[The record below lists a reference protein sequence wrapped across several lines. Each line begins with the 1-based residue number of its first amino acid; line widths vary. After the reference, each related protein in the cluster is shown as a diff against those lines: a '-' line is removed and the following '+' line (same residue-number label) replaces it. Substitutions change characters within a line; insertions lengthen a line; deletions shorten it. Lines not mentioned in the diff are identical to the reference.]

1 MYNSRNSN
9 RSSRIIHRRVLPLLT
24 NACYYATY
32 SVITYLTIASA
43 IDTITLILV
52 DASIIIQEVDTLD
65 L

>member
-9 RSSRIIHRRVLPLLT
+9 RSSRIIYRRVLPLLT
-24 NACYYATY
+24 NACYYAAY
-32 SVITYLTIASA
+32 SVITYLTTASA

-52 DASIIIQEVDTLD
+52 DASIIIQEVDTTD